1 MKSTKYKVESITA
14 TSSDDDLKSLRL
26 DALRGL
32 FEARSEAVRE
42 VLRASTVEYNE
53 VMRQEANWH
62 GWPSQTTE
70 LAGGRL

>member
-1 MKSTKYKVESITA
+1 VKSTKYKVESITA

-42 VLRASTVEYNE
+42 VLLGSITAEKCTGC
-53 VMRQEANWH
+53 QERLARL
-62 GWPSQTTE
+62 GFAQT
-70 LAGGRL
+70 